1 VITLALDASTYVG
14 SVCVARGRDVV
25 AAHDVAM
32 RDAQHERLMPA
43 VAATLDEAGV
53 EITTL
58 DRIVCGAGPGSFT
71 SLRIAAAIAK
81 GFAVAAGKPL
91 YAVSSLALMV
101 GAVEPPL
108 PSGEYVA
115 LLDALR
121 REHYLAPILVA
132 GGGEVTDVGPVTLVS
147 SEEIEAVEQS
157 GRTTVGQGRRV
168 RGAPNARG
176 VVRLGAV
183 LERVGPIDLA
193 LWEPDYGRVAE
204 AQRRWEA
211 AHGQAMP
218 RA

>member
-1 VITLALDASTYVG
+1 MITLALDASTYVG
-14 SVCVARGRDVV
+14 SVCVARGRAVV

-32 RDAQHERLMPA
+32 RDAQHERLMPT

-53 EITTL
+53 EIASV
-58 DRIVCGAGPGSFT
+58 DRIVCGSGPGSFT

-81 GFAVAAGKPL
+81 GFAMAAGKPL

-101 GAVEPPL
+101 GALDPPL
-108 PSGEYVA
+108 AAGEYVA

-121 REHYLAPILVA
+121 GEHYLAPTLIA
-132 GGGEVTDVGPVTLVS
+132 GGGEVADVGPVTLVS
-147 SEEIEAVEQS
+147 SEEIDALEQS
-157 GRTTVGQGRRV
+157 GRPTVGQGRRV
-168 RGAPNARG
+168 RGTPNARG
-176 VVRLGAV
+176 VVRVGAL
-183 LERVGPIDLA
+183 LERFGPIDLA